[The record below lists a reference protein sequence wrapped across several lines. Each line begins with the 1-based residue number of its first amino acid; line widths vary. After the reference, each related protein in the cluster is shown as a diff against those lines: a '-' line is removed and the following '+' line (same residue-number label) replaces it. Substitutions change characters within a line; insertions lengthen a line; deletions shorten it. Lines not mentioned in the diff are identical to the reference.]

1 MFDPAH
7 LVFLDETAANT
18 KMMRVGGRCLRGE
31 RLIGQ
36 VPHGHWKTITFVG
49 ALRCEGM
56 TAPYVIDGA
65 MKGKTFLDY
74 VEHHLAPTL
83 RRNDTVVMDN
93 LPAHKAAGVREAIEA
108 RGAVLRY
115 LPQYS
120 PDLNPIEMPFSK
132 LKAYLRKMAERTI
145 PRLRRRIR
153 TFARNL
159 TAREAKNY
167 FRHAGAGVRILA
179 SGNGARCAR
188 TIALTVRPGIISLT
202 IRRAAGPIAGARTA
216 SPVLATIGNF
226 FVFPLHCGTA
236 AIPS

>member
-83 RRNDTVVMDN
+83 RRNDTVVWTTFRHTRQQ
-93 LPAHKAAGVREAIEA
+93 ACAKR
-108 RGAVLRY
+108 
-115 LPQYS
+115 
-120 PDLNPIEMPFSK
+120 
-132 LKAYLRKMAERTI
+132 LKRVAPSFVICRNI
-145 PRLRRRIR
+145 PRI
-153 TFARNL
+153 
-159 TAREAKNY
+159 
-167 FRHAGAGVRILA
+167 
-179 SGNGARCAR
+179 
-188 TIALTVRPGIISLT
+188 
-202 IRRAAGPIAGARTA
+202 
-216 SPVLATIGNF
+216 
-226 FVFPLHCGTA
+226 
-236 AIPS
+236 

>member
-1 MFDPAH
+1 MCCESKEFAVVALRCGASSSGTTSRSKKTLHAAEQQRADVARARRRWMRAQGMFDPAH

-93 LPAHKAAGVREAIEA
+93 LPAHKAAA
-108 RGAVLRY
+108 RSTLGGDATGFLHVSANWPPPVAPAPPRSTRR
-115 LPQYS
+115 PA
-120 PDLNPIEMPFSK
+120 PDRSCRGRMK
-132 LKAYLRKMAERTI
+132 Q
-145 PRLRRRIR
+145 
-153 TFARNL
+153 
-159 TAREAKNY
+159 
-167 FRHAGAGVRILA
+167 
-179 SGNGARCAR
+179 
-188 TIALTVRPGIISLT
+188 ALFISSMVHGGGK
-202 IRRAAGPIAGARTA
+202 RRAEGMACDDKHGLGQ
-216 SPVLATIGNF
+216 
-226 FVFPLHCGTA
+226 
-236 AIPS
+236 

>member
-49 ALRCEGM
+49 ALRCKGM

-65 MKGKTFLDY
+65 IKGKTFLDY

-120 PDLNPIEMPFSK
+120 PDLNPIEMPFSEP
-132 LKAYLRKMAERTI
+132 KAYRVRWRSGRFLACTAGSERSRVI
-145 PRLRRRIR
+145 SPLARPRIILGAPAMPEIE
-153 TFARNL
+153 RNL
-159 TAREAKNY
+159 
-167 FRHAGAGVRILA
+167 L
-179 SGNGARCAR
+179 
-188 TIALTVRPGIISLT
+188 
-202 IRRAAGPIAGARTA
+202 
-216 SPVLATIGNF
+216 
-226 FVFPLHCGTA
+226 
-236 AIPS
+236 